1 MDILSKH
8 NCVPYAHTNVPQ
20 GLLNIE
26 TCNHVWGRSLNPYKR
41 DFISGGSSGGDA
53 AAVATRCAAFAVCSD
68 TAGSARIPAAFCGV
82 VGFKPT
88 GSKRLSIKGRVGV
101 TGK

>member
-1 MDILSKH
+1 MSTN
-8 NCVPYAHTNVPQ
+8 NCVPFAHSNIPQ

-26 TCNHVWGRSLNPYKR
+26 VDNNVYGKSYNPYKKG
-41 DFISGGSSGGDA
+41 FISGGSSGGDA
-53 AAVATRCAAFAVCSD
+53 AAVATRCAAFGICSD

-88 GSKRLSIKGRVGV
+88 GSKRLSLKGRVSASGN
-101 TGK
+101 